1 MVHRSQPLYFRNHFT
16 CHLEFNPVLSGS
28 CTACL
33 VVLDKE
39 EKTLYSANLGDSGF
53 LVIRDGR
60 VVHKSR
66 EQQHYFNAPFQ
77 LAIAPSVLDGTVL
90 SDR

>member
-1 MVHRSQPLYFRNHFT
+1 M
-16 CHLEFNPVLSGS
+16 
-28 CTACL
+28 
-33 VVLDKE
+33 VLDKE

-60 VVHKSR
+60 VVHKSH

-77 LAIAPSVLDGTVL
+77 LAIAPAVLDGTVL